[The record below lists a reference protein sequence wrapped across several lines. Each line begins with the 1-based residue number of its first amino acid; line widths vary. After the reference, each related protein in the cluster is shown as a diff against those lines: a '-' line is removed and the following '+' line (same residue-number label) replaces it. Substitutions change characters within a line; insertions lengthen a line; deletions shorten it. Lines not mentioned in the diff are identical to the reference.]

1 MPAFTDY
8 HEHILSIVSKLF
20 FGYGH
25 TDVVKRPMEERER
38 FNPLLPLD
46 SRIIMHPSEIW
57 GDDLPALPPAAD
69 TPIVAVHK
77 SFPAPPG
84 EQGAWRMANRTDP
97 PLGPNMCWITT
108 LAGGG
113 GAGGENDPRITDWI
127 PEKYGSAWAYTIHE
141 DAGGTPGMQIPWTDA
156 SGPLFD
162 PQSGTLTFEID
173 PTGAPAWVA
182 PFWVKGYRF
191 VGRDLATIISSIIVG
206 AGITVEDSVPVP
218 FPNTNLV
225 RFSSSFVVTALGA
238 GQVQVSLVGG
248 VTWPW
253 ANRLVLICP
262 ADYAPG
268 IPADFAIAPPATV
281 MNSTVFVFVEGV
293 KMMYGAGK
301 DFIFTAPGMIR
312 FLNLAG
318 RTILM
323 TGMEIEAFYG

>member
-20 FGYGH
+20 FGYGS

-46 SRIIMHPSEIW
+46 SRIIMHPNEIW
-57 GDDLPALPPAAD
+57 GDDLPAIPPAAD
-69 TPIVAVHK
+69 TPVIAVHK

-84 EQGAWRMANRTDP
+84 EQGAWRTAERLDVGGS
-97 PLGPNMCWITT
+97 LCWITT

-113 GAGGENDPRITDWI
+113 GPGGELDPRITDWI
-127 PEKYGSAWAYTIHE
+127 PEKYGAAWAYEIYE
-141 DAGGTPGMQIPWTDA
+141 DAGGTPGALIPWTHV

-162 PQSGTLTFEID
+162 PQSGTLTFELD
-173 PTGAPAWVA
+173 PTGVGLLS

-191 VGRDLATIISSIIVG
+191 VGRDLATVLASIIVG
-206 AGITVEDSVPVP
+206 AGITVEDSIPVP
-218 FPNTNLV
+218 FPNTNLI
-225 RFSSSFVVTALGA
+225 RFSSSFAVTALGA

-281 MNSTVFVFVEGV
+281 MDSTTFVFVEGV

-301 DFIFTAPGMIR
+301 DYIFTAPGMIR

-323 TGMEIEAFYG
+323 TGMELEIHFN

>member
-20 FGYGH
+20 FGYGS

-84 EQGAWRMANRTDP
+84 EQGAWMTAMRTDVVAN
-97 PLGPNMCWITT
+97 LCWITT

-113 GAGGENDPRITDWI
+113 GAGGEFDPRITDWI

-141 DAGGTPGMQIPWTDA
+141 DAGGTPGAQIPWTDA

-173 PTGAPAWVA
+173 PTGAPLWTA

-323 TGMEIEAFYG
+323 QNMEIEAYWN